1 MYVEN
6 YNRSNEATAQERRA
20 AGQTPDRLIGQ
31 VSRCD
36 GSTAV
41 ITGIYADPEHAAHL
55 TVGKLISVNLG
66 TIRTVGLVYAVEQA
80 PFATEGGALSV
91 SVSVEFLGEVRDN
104 GTGVIFDRGITEYPF
119 IGAPAHRI
127 RASDLRAIYDLG
139 GKHAIRI
146 GSLSQDGMID
156 ATVAVDE
163 MLSRHFAVVGTTGVG
178 KSTAVSLLLRKIV
191 EARPDL
197 SVLIFDP
204 HNEFGVPL
212 ADHCVR
218 LNLKTLSL
226 PFWLFRLDEL
236 TEVLYRG
243 HAAPPEELELLRD
256 IIVHAKLAHRDPGGV
271 LRRWID
277 DMQHRYPGR
286 IRESASPSGNS
297 AVFKNWAYRQYQAP
311 TVTYEVGDRTSRA
324 QLHELATF
332 AADSSYCV
340 QSCSFGTAPLTED
353 KCASRA
359 ELSCQ
364 PLLLEGGPSCD
375 DQPCP
380 EPLVCLDGTCSI
392 LPACLPR
399 CNSDSDCPA
408 DRYCDPRYGE
418 CVTERPDG
426 KLPGETCDP
435 NAAEDECRGNCVDF
449 GGGIVECDENCTV
462 GAPGGCGYADAATA
476 PVACAFFA
484 YDFGVDQGISDEGS
498 CAARC
503 RCNDECPGEQ
513 LCLPDTSGD
522 AGLCVGGLALE
533 DSLQECPEG

>member
-1 MYVEN
+1 M
-6 YNRSNEATAQERRA
+6 RSSLLPLTLPLLLALGLF
-20 AGQTPDRLIGQ
+20 AGCDDGDDTLPDVKLVTPASGGT
-31 VSRCD
+31 
-36 GSTAV
+36 GSTSKARIGERCESDDECASGTCLRADDGEAV
-41 ITGIYADPEHAAHL
+41 L
-55 TVGKLISVNLG
+55 TVG
-66 TIRTVGLVYAVEQA
+66 
-80 PFATEGGALSV
+80 
-91 SVSVEFLGEVRDN
+91 
-104 GTGVIFDRGITEYPF
+104 
-119 IGAPAHRI
+119 
-127 RASDLRAIYDLG
+127 
-139 GKHAIRI
+139 
-146 GSLSQDGMID
+146 
-156 ATVAVDE
+156 
-163 MLSRHFAVVGTTGVG
+163 
-178 KSTAVSLLLRKIV
+178 TA
-191 EARPDL
+191 
-197 SVLIFDP
+197 
-204 HNEFGVPL
+204 
-212 ADHCVR
+212 
-218 LNLKTLSL
+218 
-226 PFWLFRLDEL
+226 
-236 TEVLYRG
+236 
-243 HAAPPEELELLRD
+243 
-256 IIVHAKLAHRDPGGV
+256 PGG
-271 LRRWID
+271 LCTAACSSSTECQALD
-277 DMQHRYPGR
+277 
-286 IRESASPSGNS
+286 AK
-297 AVFKNWAYRQYQAP
+297 AVC
-311 TVTYEVGDRTSRA
+311 V
-324 QLHELATF
+324 TF

-533 DSLQECPEG
+533 DSLQECPEE